1 MNTLT
6 RRDFIT
12 RTAGVVAAGLAVP
25 ALGQQAAQPGL
36 TATTLRPLGKTGLEP
51 TLLGMGTGVKA
62 WGGQSALSRKGE
74 DVYLRVVTRA
84 YEAGIRYFDM
94 ADMYGAHPFFSKLF
108 KGVIDRDKIM
118 LLTKTTAKEA
128 PIAKTDIE
136 RFRTELGTDKLDV
149 VLMHCMTDKE
159 WPSKMAP
166 VMDVLEDAK
175 AKGLIKAHGVSCHTL
190 EALKLASELPWVDV
204 ILSRINPFGIKMDAA
219 PEKVVPVLEAAH
231 RNGKGVLG
239 MKIAGEGQCADRLR
253 ASLEFVVGLG
263 CVDAMPVGFLAAEE
277 VDDTIAKLNEVAA
290 AAGAAATA

>member
-1 MNTLT
+1 MNKLT

-12 RTAGVVAAGLAVP
+12 RTVGVVAAGLAVP
-25 ALGQQAAQPGL
+25 ALAQNAAPAL

-62 WGGQSALSRKGE
+62 WGGQSELSRKGE
-74 DVYLRVVTRA
+74 EIYLKVVTRA

-94 ADMYGAHPFFSKLF
+94 ADMYGSHAFFSKLL
-108 KGVIDRDKIM
+108 KGTIDRDKVM

-128 PIAKTDIE
+128 PIATADIE
-136 RFRTELGTDKLDV
+136 RFRTDLGTDKLDV

-159 WPSKMAP
+159 WPKKMAP

-190 EALKLASELPWVDV
+190 AALKLASESPWVDV
-204 ILSRINPFGIKMDAA
+204 VLSRINPYGIKMDAE

-253 ASLEFVVGLG
+253 ESLKFVVGLG

-290 AAGAAATA
+290 TAGAAANA

>member
-1 MNTLT
+1 MNKLT
-6 RRDFIT
+6 RRDFIS
-12 RTAGVVAAGLAVP
+12 RTAGVVAAGLAAP
-25 ALGQQAAQPGL
+25 ALGQQAVRPGL
-36 TATTLRPLGKTGLEP
+36 TATTLRPLGKTGLQP

-62 WGGQSALSRKGE
+62 WGGESALSKKGE

-94 ADMYGAHPFFSKLF
+94 ADMYGAHAFFNKLL
-108 KGVIDRDKIM
+108 KGTIDRDKVM

-128 PIAKTDIE
+128 PVAQADIE

-149 VLMHCMTDKE
+149 VLMHCMTDKD
-159 WPSKMAP
+159 WPTKMAP

-190 EALKLASELPWVDV
+190 EALKLASESPWVDV
-204 ILSRINPFGIKMDAA
+204 ILSRINPYGIKMDAE

-277 VDDTIAKLNEVAA
+277 VDDTIAKLNEVA
-290 AAGAAATA
+290 GAATA

>member
-1 MNTLT
+1 MNKLT
-6 RRDFIT
+6 RRDFIS
-12 RTAGVVAAGLAVP
+12 RTAGVVAAGLAAP
-25 ALGQQAAQPGL
+25 ALGQQAVRPGL
-36 TATTLRPLGKTGLEP
+36 TATTLRPLGKTGLQP

-62 WGGQSALSRKGE
+62 WGGESALSKKGE

-94 ADMYGAHPFFSKLF
+94 ADMYGAHAFFNKLL
-108 KGVIDRDKIM
+108 KGTIDRDKVM

-128 PIAKTDIE
+128 PVAQADIE

-149 VLMHCMTDKE
+149 VLMHCMTDKD
-159 WPSKMAP
+159 WPTKMAP

-190 EALKLASELPWVDV
+190 EALKLASESPWVDV
-204 ILSRINPFGIKMDAA
+204 ILSRINPYGIKMDAE

-277 VDDTIAKLNEVAA
+277 VDDTIAKLNEVA
-290 AAGAAATA
+290 GAANA

>member
-6 RRDFIT
+6 RRGFIT
-12 RTAGVVAAGLAVP
+12 RAAGVVAAGLAVP
-25 ALGQQAAQPGL
+25 AFGQQAAQPGL

-84 YEAGIRYFDM
+84 YDAGIRYFDM
-94 ADMYGAHPFFSKLF
+94 ADMYGAHPFFNKLF

-128 PIAKTDIE
+128 PNAKTDIE
-136 RFRTELGTDKLDV
+136 RFRTELGTDRLDV

-253 ASLEFVVGLG
+253 ESLEFVVGLG